1 MDQPFIF
8 NTVTTGNPGSTLIAR
23 QFNVT
28 NSQANELKTS
38 SAVRRILEKIER
50 KFRTSQ
56 SAEIGISRREMP
68 RPLENRIFLDYLQK
82 FLLGACKVQKEHIQ

>member
-1 MDQPFIF
+1 MEQPFIF

-50 KFRTSQ
+50 KFRT
-56 SAEIGISRREMP
+56 
-68 RPLENRIFLDYLQK
+68 
-82 FLLGACKVQKEHIQ
+82 H